1 MLYKLNNRKSKP
13 LSSLYRLLLPS
24 SSSTHLHRKKSCQ
37 TSNLSNG
44 LLLLDL
50 QTSEAKPKQTLSPAF
65 STAIC
70 RILPVGKLKVRLSY
84 SCLVILL
91 LPYVLICFCKIV
103 WNSMWVDV
111 ETWSIKII
119 WFIFWKNWWHSDV
132 LLILDGVRHG

>member
-1 MLYKLNNRKSKP
+1 
-13 LSSLYRLLLPS
+13 
-24 SSSTHLHRKKSCQ
+24 
-37 TSNLSNG
+37 

-65 STAIC
+65 WIPIC
-70 RILPVGKLKVRLSY
+70 RILPIGKLKVRLFY

-132 LLILDGVRHG
+132 FLILDGVRHV